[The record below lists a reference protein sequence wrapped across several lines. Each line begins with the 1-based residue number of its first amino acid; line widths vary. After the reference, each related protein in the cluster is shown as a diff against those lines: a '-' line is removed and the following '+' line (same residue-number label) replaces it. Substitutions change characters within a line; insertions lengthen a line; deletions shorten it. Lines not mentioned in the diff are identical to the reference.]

1 MLLAMVSVHELADLS
16 KSHSY
21 GIGRG
26 GVIKKVSG
34 AMHIQQTNTIPR
46 KTTNALCHQD
56 EITQVVKVV
65 FTIL

>member
-1 MLLAMVSVHELADLS
+1 MSLLTSVKATRMGL
-16 KSHSY
+16 
-21 GIGRG
+21 GG

>member
-26 GVIKKVSG
+26 GYKKSLRSH
-34 AMHIQQTNTIPR
+34 AYSANQHDT
-46 KTTNALCHQD
+46 
-56 EITQVVKVV
+56 
-65 FTIL
+65 

>member
-26 GVIKKVSG
+26 GYKKVSG